1 MNVNKTVWF
10 DMDGTLAD
18 LYGVKEW
25 LSYLKNENTLPYE
38 ICELKYEKVSLIKSL
53 VILKQ
58 KGYNLGVISWTAKNG
73 TIEYNQAVKNAKIE
87 WLKRNGLYNLLDEI
101 LITCYGENKS
111 YTCEKYGH
119 GILVDDEK
127 QNLIT
132 WSNGLTIDANKNILK
147 ELENL

>member
-1 MNVNKTVWF
+1 MKVNKTVWF
-10 DMDGTLAD
+10 DMDGTIAD

-38 ICELKYEKVSLIKSL
+38 ICDLKYEKAPLIKSL
-53 VILKQ
+53 VTLKQ
-58 KGYNLGVISWTAKNG
+58 KGYNLGVISWTSKNG
-73 TIEYNQAVKNAKIE
+73 SIEYNQAVKNVKIE

-111 YTCEKYGH
+111 HTCEKYGR

>member
-1 MNVNKTVWF
+1 MKVNKTVWF
-10 DMDGTLAD
+10 DMDGTIAD

-53 VILKQ
+53 VTLKQ
-58 KGYNLGVISWTAKNG
+58 KGYNLGVISWTSKNG
-73 TIEYNQAVKNAKIE
+73 SIEYNQAVKNAKIE
-87 WLKRNGLYNLLDEI
+87 WLKRNELYNLLDEI

-111 YTCEKYGH
+111 HTCEKYGR
-119 GILVDDEK
+119 GILIDDET
-127 QNLIT
+127 QNLKT
-132 WSNGLTIDANKNILK
+132 WLNGPTIDANKNILK

>member
-1 MNVNKTVWF
+1 MKVNKTVWF
-10 DMDGTLAD
+10 DMDGTIAD

-53 VILKQ
+53 VTLKQ
-58 KGYNLGVISWTAKNG
+58 KGYNLGVISWTSKNG

-87 WLKRNGLYNLLDEI
+87 WLKRNELYNLLDEI

-111 YTCEKYGH
+111 HTCEKYGR
-119 GILVDDEK
+119 GILIDDET
-127 QNLIT
+127 QNLKT
-132 WSNGLTIDANKNILK
+132 WLNGPTIDANKNILK